1 MDKEKKGYLE
11 LILFSLFAGVVGIFV
26 KLIQNLDIYSIIF
39 FRALIASIFIFMVI
53 LEKKNIKE
61 LKPQYPFQT
70 LLVGIFQGLAIFFY
84 FASVIQ
90 TSVSNG
96 VFLLYTAPIFSIIF
110 TKLFFKEKIEKKTII
125 GIIITLSG
133 IIFILNPQT
142 FSFNSKETFGNF
154 MGLLSGLFYA
164 AMALTAK
171 PLMEKVSTY
180 YTAFWQYVII
190 SIMFAFF
197 LKIDSVSLIFK
208 NWWQLL
214 IIGILCTGI
223 AFILFMEGV
232 KKVKAQKIF
241 IITALEPLTGTTLA
255 LILLKEIPSLM
266 TLMGAILIIFG
277 VYSVTSTVNFSGVW
291 KD

>member
-1 MDKEKKGYLE
+1 MFTAKNVSGNISDNFFTMDKEKKGYLE

-53 LEKKNIKE
+53 LAKKNIKE

-142 FSFNSKETFGNF
+142 FSFNSKETF
-154 MGLLSGLFYA
+154 
-164 AMALTAK
+164 
-171 PLMEKVSTY
+171 
-180 YTAFWQYVII
+180 
-190 SIMFAFF
+190 
-197 LKIDSVSLIFK
+197 
-208 NWWQLL
+208 
-214 IIGILCTGI
+214 
-223 AFILFMEGV
+223 
-232 KKVKAQKIF
+232 
-241 IITALEPLTGTTLA
+241 
-255 LILLKEIPSLM
+255 
-266 TLMGAILIIFG
+266 
-277 VYSVTSTVNFSGVW
+277 
-291 KD
+291 